1 LGWDAQNKLSKNS
14 GALEVMTTLQLILN
28 DIFRPC
34 SQYKVGTDITYMKT
48 SEAVGNVF
56 GGGDYMIII
65 IVTCT
70 MY

>member
-1 LGWDAQNKLSKNS
+1 
-14 GALEVMTTLQLILN
+14 MTTLQLILN